1 MDERVSAKD
10 WVRLDDDKWDHAG
23 KEYYVHSVDY
33 RENSTAT
40 TLKLEDVDGNI
51 FTIVVASHQIIKVT

>member
-10 WVRLDDDKWDHAG
+10 WIRLDDDKWDHVG
-23 KEYYVHSVDY
+23 KEYYVHNVDY

-40 TLKLEDVDGNI
+40 TLTLEDVDGNI
-51 FTIVVASHQIIKVT
+51 FTTVVASHQIIKVT